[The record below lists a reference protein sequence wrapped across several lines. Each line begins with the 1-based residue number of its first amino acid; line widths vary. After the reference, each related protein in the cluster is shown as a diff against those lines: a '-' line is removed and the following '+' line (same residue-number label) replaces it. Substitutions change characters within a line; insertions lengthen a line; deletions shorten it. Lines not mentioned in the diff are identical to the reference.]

1 MLILGLDSSERILK
15 TALFEDGQRLAESY
29 SDSMGNH
36 SEKIIAQ
43 VDNLFQDASQKLANV
58 DLLAINTGPGSF
70 TGLRIGAS
78 AMAGLS
84 MSRNIPLLGFNAFEI
99 MLEDVKDSDG
109 SYLFVIPCRGDE
121 FYYKYS
127 ELSQGAETN
136 QAEPQIATPDKIE
149 VAPNITVTVLGQG
162 WKRFLGL
169 APENI
174 QKRLTTDLR
183 NKDAPTLQSLA
194 ILALNQ
200 YKPQLDMTSCIPELY
215 YMAPSQAEVN
225 LARSRR
231 NRG

>member
-1 MLILGLDSSERILK
+1 MLILCLDSSERILK
-15 TALFEDGQRLAESY
+15 TALFEDHESLGESY

-43 VDNLFQDASQKLANV
+43 VDNLFRVVSQNLANV
-58 DLLAINTGPGSF
+58 DLLAMNNGPGSF

-84 MSRNIPLLGFNAFEI
+84 MSKNIPLLGFNAFEI

-109 SYLFVIPCRGDE
+109 SYLFVIPCRGNE

-127 ELSQGAETN
+127 EISQGVEAN
-136 QAEPQIATPDKIE
+136 QAEPQITRPDKIE
-149 VAPNITVTVLGQG
+149 IPPNNTVTVLGPG
-162 WKRFLGL
+162 YERFLGL

-174 QKRLTTDLR
+174 QKRLKTDLR

-194 ILALNQ
+194 ALALNQ
-200 YKPQLDMTSCIPELY
+200 YKSQPDMTSGIPELY

-225 LARSRR
+225 FARSRR

>member
-1 MLILGLDSSERILK
+1 MLILCLDSSDRILK
-15 TALFEDGQRLAESY
+15 TALFEDSQRLGESY
-29 SDSMGNH
+29 SDNMGNH

-43 VDNLFQDASQKLANV
+43 VDNLFRDSSQKLANV
-58 DLLAINTGPGSF
+58 DMLAMNTGPGSF

-109 SYLFVIPCRGDE
+109 SYLLVIPCRGDD

-127 ELSQGAETN
+127 EISQGAETN
-136 QAEPQIATPDKIE
+136 QAEPQITTPDKIE
-149 VAPNITVTVLGQG
+149 MPRNNTLAVLGPG
-162 WKRFLGL
+162 YERFLGL

-174 QKRLTTDLR
+174 QKRLKTDLR

-194 ILALNQ
+194 ALALNQ
-200 YKPQLDMTSCIPELY
+200 YKSQPDVTSGIPDLY